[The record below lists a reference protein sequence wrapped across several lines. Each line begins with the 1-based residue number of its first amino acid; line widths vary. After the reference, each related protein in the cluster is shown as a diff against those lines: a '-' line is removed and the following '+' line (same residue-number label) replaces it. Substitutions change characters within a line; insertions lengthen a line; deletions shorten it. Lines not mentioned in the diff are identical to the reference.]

1 MVSSRFLGE
10 AAHHDVHGGVAHD
23 VGWNSQVG
31 SRLVNSR
38 INLCDSSTAQ
48 GLSFQMLIGVGRLK
62 TGSFSSFSML
72 LASPGELVR
81 LVRLM
86 EARHYKQAVID
97 EKKLALAN
105 LHSCMMG
112 NIGDSDMRGT
122 HASMRLAE
130 QAPSM
135 GVLQLAE
142 LILIPK
148 LNAILV
154 MNGKETDWVT
164 DVHSLEVLPSNVLPP

>member
-1 MVSSRFLGE
+1 
-10 AAHHDVHGGVAHD
+10 
-23 VGWNSQVG
+23 
-31 SRLVNSR
+31 
-38 INLCDSSTAQ
+38 
-48 GLSFQMLIGVGRLK
+48 
-62 TGSFSSFSML
+62 
-72 LASPGELVR
+72 
-81 LVRLM
+81 M

>member
-1 MVSSRFLGE
+1 
-10 AAHHDVHGGVAHD
+10 
-23 VGWNSQVG
+23 
-31 SRLVNSR
+31 
-38 INLCDSSTAQ
+38 
-48 GLSFQMLIGVGRLK
+48 MLIVVGRLEAV
-62 TGSFSSFSML
+62 SFSSFSML
-72 LASPGELVR
+72 VASPGELVR

-105 LHSCMMG
+105 LHSCMMV
-112 NIGDSDMRGT
+112 NIGDSDMQGT

-135 GVLQLAE
+135 CVLQLAE

-154 MNGKETDWVT
+154 MNGKETDWVEIT
-164 DVHSLEVLPSNVLPP
+164 TVTAVHTLLWLVMKVISVKLLLLCQNLEVLPFNELPPQYWENDNQEDCE